1 MAKVTMVFED
11 CEEGVSLNIES
22 DPPLPHRKKLSNQD
36 SDLTD
41 AQHMAL
47 SVAQMMNQ
55 KHGDEK
61 ECSEDDRSCSHGAEV
76 QEDAC
81 QRNHNPEGVCPR
93 HKNTP
98 PESCC
103 RH

>member
-1 MAKVTMVFED
+1 MVFED

-22 DPPLPHRKKLSNQD
+22 DPPLPHRDKLSNQD

-55 KHGDEK
+55 KHGDDK
-61 ECSEDDRSCSHGAEV
+61 EFSQDESCCSHTAEI
-76 QEDAC
+76 EEHAC
-81 QRNHNPEGVCPR
+81 QRNSKPEGVCTR

-103 RH
+103 QH

>member
-1 MAKVTMVFED
+1 MVFED

-22 DPPLPHRKKLSNQD
+22 DPPLPHRDKLSNQD

-47 SVAQMMNQ
+47 SVAQMMSE

-61 ECSEDDRSCSHGAEV
+61 EFSQDESSCSHTAEI
-76 QEDAC
+76 QEHAC
-81 QRNHNPEGVCPR
+81 QRNSKPEGVCTR

-103 RH
+103 QH

>member
-1 MAKVTMVFED
+1 MVFED

-22 DPPLPHRKKLSNQD
+22 DPPLPHRGKLSNQD

-47 SVAQMMNQ
+47 SVAQMMSE
-55 KHGDEK
+55 KHGDDK
-61 ECSEDDRSCSHGAEV
+61 EFSQDESSCSHTAEI
-76 QEDAC
+76 EEHAC
-81 QRNHNPEGVCPR
+81 QRNSKPEGVCTR

-103 RH
+103 QH